1 MGESVCAGGGHTEA
15 IQIEFDPSKTSY
27 EDLLMQFWQ
36 QYRGSAGKAQYKS
49 AIWYHTE
56 EQRLAIEKSLQAI
69 EAKMG
74 RRPPLD
80 VLAAKDWHDAEEYHQ
95 HCVAKQNALRFRG

>member
-1 MGESVCAGGGHTEA
+1 
-15 IQIEFDPSKTSY
+15 
-27 EDLLMQFWQ
+27 MQFWQ

-69 EAKMG
+69 EAKHG
-74 RRPPLD
+74 RRPTLD
-80 VLAAKDWHDAEEYHQ
+80 VLPAQDWHDAEEYHQ
-95 HCVAKQNALRFRG
+95 HYVAKQTRRFR